1 MEIKTFK
8 AEYRLV
14 EFYHYIDCTIS
25 ANPISVI
32 ELLVDTSDIEFLKD
46 ELTILI
52 DKARNKDDPFNKD
65 TINKYHEIYK
75 DIKKNSKTKKA

>member
-14 EFYHYIDCTIS
+14 EFCHYIDCTNS
-25 ANPISVI
+25 TNQISVI

-46 ELTILI
+46 ELTNIFAIETQQHTYVFSGYEISECYETDCGLI
-52 DKARNKDDPFNKD
+52 KVVCVK
-65 TINKYHEIYK
+65 
-75 DIKKNSKTKKA
+75 

>member
-46 ELTILI
+46 ELTNIFAIEAQQHTYIFSGYEVSEYYQTDDGLI
-52 DKARNKDDPFNKD
+52 K
-65 TINKYHEIYK
+65 IIC
-75 DIKKNSKTKKA
+75 IK